1 MKKLNK
7 QLIKQLI
14 MEEIANPM
22 RNTQPSKVFAPTL
35 GSEYIQNY
43 RNGVAPNNNNKEPM
57 TTRPPY
63 ETGDVQTH
71 IRGGEVYVTQG
82 KNQFKLVFN
91 DDNLESGVIQPVGEY
106 SFYIQNGMVNWN
118 DSAPANVRND
128 TELVKQIMDYSGR
141 EK

>member
-7 QLIKQLI
+7 QIIKQLI

-43 RNGVAPNNNNKEPM
+43 RNGKAPDNNNKEPM
-57 TTRPPY
+57 ASRDPY
-63 ETGDVQTH
+63 ETGDVETH
-71 IRGGEVYVTQG
+71 IRGGETYVTQG
-82 KNQFKLVFN
+82 KNKFN
-91 DDNLESGVIQPVGEY
+91 LRFQNDQLTSGVIEPVGEY
-106 SFYIQNGMVNWN
+106 GFYIQNGMIIWN
-118 DSAPANVRND
+118 DNAPANVRND
-128 TELVKQIMDYSGR
+128 ADLIKQILDYSGR

>member
-7 QLIKQLI
+7 NIIKQLI

-22 RNTQPSKVFAPTL
+22 RNTQSSNVFSPTL

-57 TTRPPY
+57 VSRPPY
-63 ETGDVQTH
+63 ETGEVETH
-71 IRGGEVYVTQG
+71 IEGGEVYVTQG
-82 KNQFKLVFN
+82 KNVYRLAFN
-91 DDNLESGVIQPVGEY
+91 NDELTSGVVQPVGEFG
-106 SFYIQNGMVNWN
+106 FYIQNGMVVWH
-118 DSAPANVRND
+118 DSTPANVRND
-128 TELVKQIMDYSGR
+128 ADLCEQIMDYSGR